1 MLYVLYESPKRKKKL
16 FVINCLFQKISCLHI
31 GCKKTKRLQLVKKY
45 FLWQKYNHFP
55 SLHILHNQNMF
66 PLNQNMT
73 SVIVSAILTKW
84 YFLDI
89 QNIAYEKL
97 YQKNNPS

>member
-45 FLWQKYNHFP
+45 FFVAKIQSFSESSYPSQPKYVP
-55 SLHILHNQNMF
+55 SQSKYDECDCVGY
-66 PLNQNMT
+66 LNKVVF
-73 SVIVSAILTKW
+73 S
-84 YFLDI
+84 
-89 QNIAYEKL
+89 
-97 YQKNNPS
+97 